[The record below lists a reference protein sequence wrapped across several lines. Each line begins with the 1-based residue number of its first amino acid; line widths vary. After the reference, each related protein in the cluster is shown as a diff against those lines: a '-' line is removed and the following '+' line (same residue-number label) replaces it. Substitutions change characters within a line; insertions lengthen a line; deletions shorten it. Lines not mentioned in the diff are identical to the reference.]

1 MSGFVATP
9 PVAPADDPQDS
20 IANDGWFPDVSVAAV
35 RNASRLDGTVT
46 AQRLRR
52 ALVKAMSSINRQLG
66 DYKAAQQAD
75 GKVSL
80 AAVAADDKLDGQ
92 PRLVMLYLD
101 AVMSSAKAD
110 LIEHYRDFDA
120 DGSNTSRQQDNA
132 PAIDEERRNA
142 QWAVRDILG
151 QTHTVVELI

>member
-9 PVAPADDPQDS
+9 PVPPADDPQDI
-20 IANDGWFPDVSVAAV
+20 IANDGWFPEVSVAAV

-46 AQRLRR
+46 PQRLRR
-52 ALVKAMSSINRQLG
+52 ALVKAMSSINLQLG
-66 DYKAAQQAD
+66 GYKAEQQAAGHD
-75 GKVSL
+75 ALG
-80 AAVAADDKLDGQ
+80 AVAPDDKLDGL

-120 DGSNTSRQQDNA
+120 DGSNHRLQDNA
-132 PAIDEERRNA
+132 PSIDEERRNA

-151 QTHTVVELI
+151 QTHIVAELI

>member
-20 IANDGWFPDVSVAAV
+20 IANDGWFPEVSVAAV

-46 AQRLRR
+46 PQRLRR

-75 GKVSL
+75 GKASL

-120 DGSNTSRQQDNA
+120 DGSNHRLQDNA
-132 PAIDEERRNA
+132 PSIDEERRNA

-151 QTHTVVELI
+151 QTHIVAELI

>member
-1 MSGFVATP
+1 M
-9 PVAPADDPQDS
+9 
-20 IANDGWFPDVSVAAV
+20 SVAAV

-75 GKVSL
+75 GKASL

-120 DGSNTSRQQDNA
+120 DGSNHRLQDNA
-132 PAIDEERRNA
+132 PSIDEERRNA

-151 QTHTVVELI
+151 QTHIVAELI

>member
-1 MSGFVATP
+1 
-9 PVAPADDPQDS
+9 
-20 IANDGWFPDVSVAAV
+20 
-35 RNASRLDGTVT
+35 
-46 AQRLRR
+46 
-52 ALVKAMSSINRQLG
+52 
-66 DYKAAQQAD
+66 
-75 GKVSL
+75 
-80 AAVAADDKLDGQ
+80 
-92 PRLVMLYLD
+92 MLYLD

-151 QTHTVVELI
+151 QTHIVAELI

>member
-1 MSGFVATP
+1 M
-9 PVAPADDPQDS
+9 
-20 IANDGWFPDVSVAAV
+20 SVAAV

-75 GKVSL
+75 GKASL

-120 DGSNTSRQQDNA
+120 DGSNHRLQDNA
-132 PAIDEERRNA
+132 PSIDEERRNA

>member
-75 GKVSL
+75 GK
-80 AAVAADDKLDGQ
+80 A
-92 PRLVMLYLD
+92 
-101 AVMSSAKAD
+101 
-110 LIEHYRDFDA
+110 
-120 DGSNTSRQQDNA
+120 
-132 PAIDEERRNA
+132 
-142 QWAVRDILG
+142 
-151 QTHTVVELI
+151 

>member
-9 PVAPADDPQDS
+9 PVPPADDPQDI
-20 IANDGWFPDVSVAAV
+20 IANDGWFPEVSVAAV

-46 AQRLRR
+46 PQRLRR
-52 ALVKAMSSINRQLG
+52 ALVKAMSSINLQLG
-66 DYKAAQQAD
+66 GYKAEQQAA
-75 GKVSL
+75 GHSAL
-80 AAVAADDKLDGQ
+80 GAVAPDDKLDGL

-101 AVMSSAKAD
+101 AVMSTAKAD
-110 LIEHYRDFDA
+110 LIERYRDFDA
-120 DGSNTSRQQDNA
+120 DGGNTSRQQDNA